1 MDTPV
6 PGLGRGMALL
16 FAVSCG
22 AVIGNIYYAQP
33 LLAVIAGGFGAPAA
47 SLGFIV
53 TLTQLGY
60 ACGLLFL
67 IPLGDALDR
76 RKLIVALL
84 GCSALALAAVAVS
97 PSLAWFAAACAA
109 LGLCTCAAQLLVPFA
124 ASLAAERE
132 RGRVVGTVMS
142 GLLLGILLARTF
154 SGLVAQLGGWRLVY
168 WLADAVVLL
177 FTVILARELPGDE
190 RRGRPLRYGALLASL
205 LTLARAHPALRR
217 RSLYGALAFACFSL
231 FWTGLTFLL
240 SQPPYGYGEAQIGA
254 FGLVGAAGTLAAG
267 GAGRLADRGHGGRV
281 TAGCCL
287 GILLAFGLLWL
298 GGTSLA
304 ALLAGVLLLDICVQA
319 LHISNQS
326 VIYALA
332 PEARSRVTTIYLVSY
347 FLGGALGSGAASLA
361 YAHAGWTGVCLAGAG
376 QAALLQL
383 ARLTARTEEANK
395 QTEGLE
401 MTTR

>member
-1 MDTPV
+1 MDTPA

-33 LLAVIAGGFGAPAA
+33 LLAVIAGGFGAQTA

-84 GCSALALAAVAVS
+84 GCSVLALAAVALS
-97 PSLAWFAAACAA
+97 PGLAWFAAACAA

-154 SGLVAQLGGWRLVY
+154 SGLVAQMGGWRLVY
-168 WLADAVVLL
+168 WLAAAVVLL
-177 FTVILARELPGDE
+177 FTAILARALPGD
-190 RRGRPLRYGALLASL
+190 RRSEPLRYGALLASL
-205 LTLARAHPALRR
+205 LTLVRVHPALRR

-267 GAGRLADRGHGGRV
+267 GAGRLSDRGHGGRV
-281 TAGCCL
+281 TTACCL

-298 GGTSLA
+298 GGRSLA

-332 PEARSRVTTIYLVSY
+332 PEARSCVTTVYLVSY

-376 QAALLQL
+376 LAALLQL
-383 ARLTARTEEANK
+383 ARLTASAEETDPSERLGEASA
-395 QTEGLE
+395 
-401 MTTR
+401 

>member
-1 MDTPV
+1 MNTSA

-33 LLAVIAGGFGAPAA
+33 LLAVIAGGFGAQPS

-60 ACGLLFL
+60 ACGLLL
-67 IPLGDALDR
+67 LVPLGDALDR
-76 RKLIVALL
+76 RKLIVTLL
-84 GCSALALAAVAVS
+84 GCSALALMAVAAS
-97 PSLAWFAAACAA
+97 PSLGWFAAACAA

-124 ASLAAERE
+124 ASLAAEHE

-168 WLADAVVLL
+168 WLAAGVVLL
-177 FTVILARELPGDE
+177 FTAILARALPSD
-190 RRGRPLRYGALLASL
+190 RHSQSLRYGALLASL
-205 LTLARAHPALRR
+205 LTLARAHPALRLR
-217 RSLYGALAFACFSL
+217 GLYGGLAFACFSL

-240 SQPPYGYGEAQIGA
+240 SQPPYGYSEAQIGA
-254 FGLVGAAGTLAAG
+254 FGLVGAAGTLAAS
-267 GAGRLADRGHGGRV
+267 GAGRLSDRGHGRRV
-281 TAGCCL
+281 TSACCL

-298 GGTSLA
+298 GGHWLA

-326 VIYALA
+326 VIYALQ
-332 PEARSRVTTIYLVSY
+332 PEARSRITTVYLVSY
-347 FLGGALGSGAASLA
+347 FLGGELGSGAASLA

-376 QAALLQL
+376 MAALLQL
-383 ARLTARTEEANK
+383 ARLTAKSEAAK
-395 QTEGLE
+395 ERSASLE
-401 MTTR
+401 AATG